1 MKCWGIEDTEEVLAL
16 KSQVLGCVSVGNV
29 YFYYHADIFLQQS
42 KLYLLISTPSR
53 STFMLLFDVR
63 LRSNI

>member
-1 MKCWGIEDTEEVLAL
+1 MKCWGIEDTEGVLGL
-16 KSQVLGCVSVGNV
+16 KSSARMCICGKCL
-29 YFYYHADIFLQQS
+29 FLLSRRYISSAEQIV
-42 KLYLLISTPSR
+42 LISTPSR